1 MALYYVNRQ
10 EPVMGITDTGE
21 AVLIV
26 GYDAQNIIYCEAGQT
41 TLKRAGMIDSTEM
54 FERAGNLFFTCLP

>member
-1 MALYYVNRQ
+1 
-10 EPVMGITDTGE
+10 MGITDTGE

-26 GYDAQNIIYCEAGQT
+26 GYDTQNIIYCEAGQT